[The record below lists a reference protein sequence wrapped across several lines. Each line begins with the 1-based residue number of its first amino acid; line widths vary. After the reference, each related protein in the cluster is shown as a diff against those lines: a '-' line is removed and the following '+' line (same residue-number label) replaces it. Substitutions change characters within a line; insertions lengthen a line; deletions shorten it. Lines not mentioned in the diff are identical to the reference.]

1 MFSKGLKAFSSA
13 TLFVVLAAVMA
24 WGPVASASEP
34 FIGEIMMFGFNF
46 APRGWALCDGQ
57 LLPIPQNTAL
67 FSLLGTTYGG
77 DGRTTFGLPD
87 MRGRVAIHKGTG
99 PGLTSRSMG
108 QKGGTERISLSQMP
122 SHTHSVNAQSGN
134 GNEDVPTG
142 NVWAKKSR
150 DNDYSN
156 AAPNV
161 FMSSDAISP
170 AGGNDGHMPPFLVV
184 NHCIALMGIFPS
196 RN

>member
-134 GNEDVPTG
+134 TYLL
-142 NVWAKKSR
+142 A
-150 DNDYSN
+150 
-156 AAPNV
+156 
-161 FMSSDAISP
+161 MSGP
-170 AGGNDGHMPPFLVV
+170 RRAGTTTILTLLRMCL
-184 NHCIALMGIFPS
+184 
-196 RN
+196 